1 MQIGPL
7 VINPWGFWGLLALI
21 PFIILYLIRPRP
33 KKIEVPSLMFFL
45 TAKKTSKQ
53 SSFLRRI
60 TKDWLFLIQLAIL
73 LFLIFQ
79 LFQPLTKY
87 MHDITSDNTVLV
99 IDVSASMQTKEG
111 VSTRFDNAVSKARQM
126 LGRRNTIILAKNTPQ
141 IILQSGSSSEA
152 RDVLKQLRPMATPSA
167 IGEAIILGGE
177 IITGSDGR
185 VIVLS
190 DFINTEGVD
199 PQTAKVVLESKGLV
213 VDLINVAEGRKDN
226 VGIVNLEVDDENSI
240 VFVRNYNDFEKNLK
254 LKLGDE
260 SYDLSIGP
268 QGTETITFKTPAE
281 GIGQITL
288 TPLDDFPLDNT
299 AYISSPSKNKIKVLL
314 ISNNASVFLS
324 NALTSTPEVDIEI
337 SIPPV
342 ISKKDYDIYVVHDV
356 DPEQVLP
363 GTFEDLKEKVKNGAS
378 LVIHAQKNSNKL
390 GYQDILP
397 VKLGELAN
405 SAFISVE
412 QINRFTKNIQFGI
425 VEEFFLAEPKQT
437 SVVIAAA
444 SKSPV
449 ISFMQF
455 GSGKIIYFGILES
468 ASGFKLSPDYPVF
481 WVRLAEFLAE
491 QENIQNI
498 NVKTGQ
504 TAILDQLQTIKTPTK
519 LLKQNA
525 VLFEE
530 QGIYKY
536 EKKEVASNLINALE
550 SDVNPQEKT
559 VIKANKD
566 IKLKAVR
573 EEREFNF
580 EIPLLLLVMILLILE
595 LIYIKVRGDV

>member
-21 PFIILYLIRPRP
+21 PFIIIYLIRPRP

-45 TAKKTSKQ
+45 TVKKTSKQ

-99 IDVSASMQTKEG
+99 IDVSASMQAREG
-111 VSTRFDNAVSKARQM
+111 VSTRFDNAISKAGQL
-126 LGRRNTIILAKNTPQ
+126 LGRRNTVVLAKNMPQ
-141 IILQSGSSSEA
+141 IILQSGSSGET

-177 IITGSDGR
+177 ILTGSDGR

-199 PQTAKVVLESKGLV
+199 PQTAKVVLESKGVV
-213 VDLINVAEGRKDN
+213 VDLINVAGGRKDN
-226 VGIVNLEVDDENSI
+226 VGIVNLEVDDENSV
-240 VFVRNYNDFEKNLK
+240 VFVRNYNDVEKGLK

-260 SYDLSIGP
+260 SYDLNIGP
-268 QGTETITFKTPAE
+268 QGTETITFKTPRE
-281 GIGQITL
+281 GVGQITL
-288 TPLDDFPLDNT
+288 TPADDFPLDNT
-299 AYISSPSKNKIKVLL
+299 VYISSPSKNKIKVLL

-324 NALTSTPEVDIEI
+324 NALTSTPEVDLEI

-342 ISKKDYDIYVVHDV
+342 ISKKEYDIYVVHDV

-363 GTFEDLKEKVKNGAS
+363 GTFEDLKEKVKKGVS
-378 LVIHAQKNSNKL
+378 LVIHVQKNSNNL
-390 GYQDILP
+390 GYQDLLP
-397 VKLGELAN
+397 VRLGELAN
-405 SAFISVE
+405 SAFVNVE
-412 QINRFTKNIQFGI
+412 QINRFTKNVQFGT
-425 VEEFFLAEPKQT
+425 VEKFFLAEPKQT

-444 SKSPV
+444 SKSPI

-455 GSGKIIYFGILES
+455 GSGKIVYFGVLES
-468 ASGFKLSPDYPVF
+468 ESGFKLSPDYPVF

-491 QENIQNI
+491 QESIQNI

-504 TAILDQLQTIKTPTK
+504 TAILDQLQTVKTPTK

-536 EKKEVASNLINALE
+536 NKKEVASNLLNALE
-550 SDVNPQEKT
+550 SDVNQQGKT

-580 EIPLLLLVMILLILE
+580 EIPLLLLVMVLLILE
-595 LIYIKVRGDV
+595 LVYIKIRGDV